1 MVHGALDAVNMITT
15 GEEAHNVTSGD
26 VLDVRGWIW
35 PPRAAANIVV
45 GRRRRYPLTVG
56 DPRPDVVSVLGDP
69 EAQLCGYRAVIPT
82 SDLESGRHDVALV
95 AWDERGT
102 ETVLAKRTIDVRIHR
117 PAGFGNPI
125 AAAVDYYIDE
135 DGMARTVGG
144 PEITVRREEVVT
156 IRGWA
161 ADDQARVAAR
171 GAVAI
176 VGEHAVPAVYG
187 FDRPD
192 VAAILRSEALRYCGF
207 SASFPGSYVEPAGTS
222 FTLSLLAGDGRGF
235 VPANLAL
242 TLKTSE

>member
-1 MVHGALDAVNMITT
+1 MVHGALDAISVTT
-15 GEEAHNVTSGD
+15 TAEATRNVTSGD
-26 VLDVRGWIW
+26 ALDVRGWIL

-45 GRRRRYPLTVG
+45 GGRRRYPLTVG
-56 DPRPDVVSVLGDP
+56 DPRPDVVAVLGDP

-95 AWDERGT
+95 AWDERGA
-102 ETVLAKRTIDVRIHR
+102 EEVIAKRTIDVRVHR
-117 PAGFGNPI
+117 PTGFGNAV

-135 DGMARTVGG
+135 DGMSRTVGG
-144 PEITVRREEVVT
+144 PEITVRRGEVVT

-171 GAVAI
+171 GVVAI

-192 VAAILRSEALRYCGF
+192 VAATLRCEALRYCGF
-207 SASFPGSYVEPAGTS
+207 SASFPGSYVESAGTA
-222 FTLSLLAGDGRGF
+222 FTISLLAGDGRGF
-235 VPANLAL
+235 VPTNLCL
-242 TLKTSE
+242 TLKAG

>member
-1 MVHGALDAVNMITT
+1 MVHGALDAINLITT
-15 GEEAHNVTSGD
+15 GEETRNVTSGD
-26 VLDVRGWIW
+26 VLDVRGWIL

-56 DPRPDVVSVLGDP
+56 DPRPDVASALRDP

-95 AWDERGT
+95 AWDERGA
-102 ETVLAKRTIDVRIHR
+102 ESVIAKRTIDVRIHR
-117 PAGFGNPI
+117 PTGFGNPV
-125 AAAVDYYIDE
+125 AAAVDYYVTE
-135 DGMARTVGG
+135 DGTAQTVHG
-144 PEITVRREEVVT
+144 PQLTVRRDEVVT

-171 GAVAI
+171 GAVAV

-192 VAAILRSEALRYCGF
+192 VAASLRCDASRYCGF
-207 SASFPGSYVEPAGTS
+207 SVSFPGSYVEKNGTT
-222 FTLSLLAGDGRGF
+222 FTISLLAGDGRGF
-235 VPANLAL
+235 VPTNLAL
-242 TLKTSE
+242 TLKTS